1 MHSPGFLRHNRPDRR
16 RGTVVVAGVAVVAF
30 LFAACGSG
38 STAKTGSATTT
49 TSNGKPPGGGSTTPA
64 VKTLGVGVTATSI
77 KVGVSLLDY
86 ACVEAFTNSLRFGQP
101 AIYQTF
107 IDYVNQQGGIA
118 GRKIVPVYKL
128 FCPIGT
134 ATVLAAC
141 TSLTEDSQ
149 VFAVMGTFY
158 DPSGDGQTCVAGQ
171 HHRVLLTFDLTQ
183 AIMNKSPA
191 GLIVNAGSNPERL
204 VRVLLELLARRGT
217 LQGRTVGVLG
227 DTAGAA
233 TVNGTILPGLKK
245 LGVTV
250 RATGLLTITGSDTTA
265 AQSQLDSF
273 IERWKTEHVDTI
285 FLSGYPASSIQFVTK
300 LRKELPNLLL
310 LSDNGQVLGE
320 AQQLKRSGVTPNP
333 YEGLITAGGQTQNEY
348 ATSANWTYCKTIYKK
363 ETGKDA
369 PGANDRIP
377 YKDSKTQ
384 TLDTYGAIND
394 ACQLVSMFHDIAA
407 RVGPYLN
414 NTNWVN
420 TVSTYGPITNRGSGP
435 YSSLH
440 AGKYDAEDNWR
451 LEQFDSSLP
460 PDGQFR
466 PITPL
471 QDIAG

>member
-1 MHSPGFLRHNRPDRR
+1 MDSPGFLQHNRPDRR
-16 RGTVVVAGVAVVAF
+16 RGTVVIVGVVVVAF

-38 STAKTGSATTT
+38 GTKTGAGGTT
-49 TSNGKPPGGGSTTPA
+49 TSNGTPLGGGSTAPV
-64 VKTLGVGVTATSI
+64 VKTLGVGVTATTI

-86 ACVEAFTNSLRFGQP
+86 GCVEAFTNSLRFGQP

-107 IDYVNQQGGIA
+107 INYVNQSGGIA

-134 ATVLAAC
+134 ATVLATC

-191 GLIVNAGSNPERL
+191 GLIINAGSNPERL
-204 VRVLLELLARRGT
+204 VRVLLELLARRGI
-217 LQGRTVGVLG
+217 LKGRTVGVLG

-250 RATGLLTITGSDTTA
+250 GTTGLLTITGSDTTA

-285 FLSGYPASSIQFVTK
+285 FLSGYPASSTQFVPK
-300 LRKELPNLLL
+300 LRKELPNVLL

-320 AQQLKRSGVTPNP
+320 AQQLKHAGVTPNP

-348 ATSANWTYCKTIYKK
+348 TTSANWNYCKTIYKK

-369 PGANDRIP
+369 PGPNDVIP
-377 YKDSKTQ
+377 YKGSKTQ

-394 ACQLVSMFHDIAA
+394 ACQLVTMFHDIAA
-407 RVGPYLN
+407 RVGTYLN
-414 NTNWVN
+414 NANWVN

-451 LEQFDSSLP
+451 LEQIDTSLP

-471 QDIAG
+471 QDITG